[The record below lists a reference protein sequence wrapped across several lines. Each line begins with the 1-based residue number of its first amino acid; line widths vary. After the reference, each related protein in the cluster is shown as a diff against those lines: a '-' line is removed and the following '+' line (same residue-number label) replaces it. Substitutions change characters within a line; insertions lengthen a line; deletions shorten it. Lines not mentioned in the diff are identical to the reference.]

1 MANTVKKAKKSVA
14 PFYGVAAV
22 WLGYA
27 ILFGLS
33 GFSDFLLVIA
43 LSIGAFWLLGKMFH
57 GEEIE
62 TETAEPP
69 KEENKTTGNEELDKM
84 IRDGELAISEMRR
97 LNDNIEDE
105 KISADIE
112 RLEKSSKAIF
122 DQIRETPEK
131 LPQIRKFMD
140 YYLPTTLKLLNAYD
154 RMSAAGIGGENI
166 DATKQR
172 VEGMMDTIVAAF
184 EKQYDALFGADALDI
199 STDISVLETMMVRE
213 GFAGERMEA
222 ETTRNAD
229 GTDIKLEL

>member
-1 MANTVKKAKKSVA
+1 MANTVKKVRKSVA

-22 WLGYA
+22 WVIYSL
-27 ILFGLS
+27 IFGLYKV
-33 GFSDFLLVIA
+33 SDFLLA
-43 LSIGAFWLLGKMFH
+43 AGLSAGVYAILSKVCK

-62 TETAEPP
+62 VEVPEPP
-69 KEENKTTGNEELDKM
+69 RPEPASTGNAELDRMVK
-84 IRDGELAISEMRR
+84 DGELAISEMRR
-97 LNDNIEDE
+97 LNDTIEDA

-112 RLEKSSKAIF
+112 RMEKSSRAIF
-122 DQIRETPEK
+122 EQVKASPEK

-154 RMSAAGIGGENI
+154 RMSATGISGENI
-166 DATKQR
+166 DTTKER
-172 VEGMMDTIVAAF
+172 VERMMTTIVEAF

-199 STDISVLETMMVRE
+199 STEISVLETMMVRE

-222 ETTRNAD
+222 QTTKNAD